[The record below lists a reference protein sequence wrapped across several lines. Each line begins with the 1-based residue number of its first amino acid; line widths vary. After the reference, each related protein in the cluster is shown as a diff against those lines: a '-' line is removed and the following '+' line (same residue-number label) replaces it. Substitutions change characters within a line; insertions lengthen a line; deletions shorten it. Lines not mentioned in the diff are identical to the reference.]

1 MALVK
6 EYFIKA
12 AFRRAHTETLLFLLP
27 FLGERRLT
35 MTNHIVLFEPLFPAN
50 TGNIAR
56 TCAGTD
62 TVLHLVKPLG
72 FSTDDKHMK
81 RAGLDYWDKV
91 KVVYH
96 EDLLDFMATV
106 PNLDQLYLVSKF
118 AERDYTEVDYRLPG
132 DHYFLFG
139 KETTGLPEPFMR
151 RYPQNCIRI
160 PQDDN
165 NIRALNLSN
174 SAAIVIY
181 EALRQQGFPKLA
193 RVHRYSDDKLK

>member
-1 MALVK
+1 
-6 EYFIKA
+6 
-12 AFRRAHTETLLFLLP
+12 
-27 FLGERRLT
+27 

-56 TCAGTD
+56 TCAGTN
-62 TVLHLVKPLG
+62 TELHLIKPLG

-91 KVVYH
+91 KITYH
-96 EDLLDFMATV
+96 DDLPAFLATI
-106 PNLDQLYLVSKF
+106 PDMEKLYIVSKF
-118 AERDYTEVDYRLPG
+118 ANHDYTDVDYTGAG

-139 KETTGLPEPFMR
+139 KETTGLPEAFMR
-151 RYPQNCIRI
+151 KYPENAIRI
-160 PQDDN
+160 PQNDD

-181 EALRQQGFPKLA
+181 EALRQQSFPNLS
-193 RVHRYSDDKLK
+193 RVHTYQHDKLK

>member
-1 MALVK
+1 
-6 EYFIKA
+6 
-12 AFRRAHTETLLFLLP
+12 
-27 FLGERRLT
+27 

-62 TVLHLVKPLG
+62 TVLHLIKPLG

-132 DHYFLFG
+132 DHYF
-139 KETTGLPEPFMR
+139 
-151 RYPQNCIRI
+151 C
-160 PQDDN
+160 
-165 NIRALNLSN
+165 
-174 SAAIVIY
+174 
-181 EALRQQGFPKLA
+181 LA
-193 RVHRYSDDKLK
+193 RKRPACRNRLCDAIRKTVFGFRKTTTTFVRLTFPTARRLLFMKRFVNKDFLN